1 MGWREDHRNAV
12 AERWAKKY
20 RENKMTEE
28 QFTEYMREFMLKGGW
43 EENDI
48 NIMISKAI
56 KEGDKENENS

>member
-1 MGWREDHRNAV
+1 MGWHEDHRNEV

-20 RENKMTEE
+20 HESKMTEE

-56 KEGDKENENS
+56 KKGDK

>member
-1 MGWREDHRNAV
+1 MGWHEDHRNAV

-20 RENKMTEE
+20 QESGMTEE

-56 KEGDKENENS
+56 KKGDKENENS